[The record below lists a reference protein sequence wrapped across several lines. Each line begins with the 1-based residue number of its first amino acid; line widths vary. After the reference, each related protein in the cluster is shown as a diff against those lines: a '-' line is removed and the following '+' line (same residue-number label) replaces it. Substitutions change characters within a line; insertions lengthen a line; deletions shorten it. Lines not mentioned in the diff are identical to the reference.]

1 MHYDNSFF
9 LLNIGQRA
17 ALLRY
22 RIAVLPQCAP
32 RANKTMQATARMA
45 YVVSL
50 NTFWLMK

>member
-32 RANKTMQATARMA
+32 RANKTDAGNGSYGLCRVT
-45 YVVSL
+45 
-50 NTFWLMK
+50 